1 MDKLGKYLKK
11 YERISSSIIQSNI
24 HPTHKALLILFA
36 IFAFSI
42 TLLGHSGSELVAYLI
57 LTAVTILIS
66 LLLLLHGYYTKK
78 TGKDKLGN

>member
-24 HPTHKALLILFA
+24 NPTHKALLILFA
-36 IFAFSI
+36 TFAFSI
-42 TLLGHSGSELVAYLI
+42 TSLGRSGSGLVAYLI

-66 LLLLLHGYYTKK
+66 LLLLLNGYYTKK
-78 TGKDKLGN
+78 TGKD